1 MRISYLGPQG
11 TFSEEAAIHYF
22 QDQNIDWQMC
32 ESILDVLEA
41 VNEEIADK
49 GIVPIENSIEGTINT
64 TVDGIIANNLYIVG
78 EVILPIS
85 LHLLTFGE
93 IELKEIKEI
102 WSMQPALDQ
111 CKDFIK
117 KTKAK
122 RVQFQSTAYA
132 AEALLQAKRTDA
144 AALASEWAAKTFGLH
159 IAKRNLQ
166 DNLENQTRFVVVTK
180 KQIDTTQS
188 LKKTMLLISPN
199 NEYPGLLSSILNV
212 FSALSINLTW
222 IESRPTKQKLGS
234 YKFFLETDAGIS
246 EERMKK
252 AIKILETFEHHVH
265 ILGSYD
271 TYRIIS
277 NL

>member
-1 MRISYLGPQG
+1 
-11 TFSEEAAIHYF
+11 
-22 QDQNIDWQMC
+22 
-32 ESILDVLEA
+32 
-41 VNEEIADK
+41 
-49 GIVPIENSIEGTINT
+49 
-64 TVDGIIANNLYIVG
+64 
-78 EVILPIS
+78 
-85 LHLLTFGE
+85 
-93 IELKEIKEI
+93 
-102 WSMQPALDQ
+102 
-111 CKDFIK
+111 
-117 KTKAK
+117 
-122 RVQFQSTAYA
+122 
-132 AEALLQAKRTDA
+132 
-144 AALASEWAAKTFGLH
+144 
-159 IAKRNLQ
+159 
-166 DNLENQTRFVVVTK
+166 
-180 KQIDTTQS
+180 
-188 LKKTMLLISPN
+188 MLLISPN